1 MFTKHFGRIVRDNRE
16 RLRLTVAHTAELA
29 GLSETGLTMIELGDT
44 NPKLSSIVALAKV
57 LDIDLGDLNS
67 CKPEELEETIL
78 TV

>member
-1 MFTKHFGRIVRDNRE
+1 MTNNFGRIVRDKRE

-44 NPKLSSIVALAKV
+44 NPKLSSIVALSKV

>member
-1 MFTKHFGRIVRDNRE
+1 MFTKHFGRIVRDKRE
-16 RLRLTVAHTAELA
+16 RKHLTVAHAAELA

-44 NPKLSSIVALAKV
+44 NPKLSSIVALSKV